1 MLDTALALQTFFS
14 SFGIPAFVQGKVPEF
29 LYNAETQKEEAVNLP
44 YITYELRE
52 PAPGQ
57 NCHLMAHVW
66 YRGNSVE
73 AISRK
78 VDDIKNGI
86 GGGVSI
92 PVPGGAV
99 YLWPEDIFCQFRDS
113 GEPEIQCAY
122 LQFVMGGYKP

>member
-1 MLDTALALQTFFS
+1 MLDTASALQSFFS
-14 SFGIPAFVQGKVPEF
+14 SFGIPAFVQGKVPEH
-29 LYNAETQKEEAVNLP
+29 LYDAETGKEVPVDLP

-52 PAPGQ
+52 PAPGH

-78 VDDIKNGI
+78 VDDIKAGL
-86 GGGVSI
+86 GLGVSI
-92 PVPGGAV
+92 RVPGGAV

-122 LQFVMGGYKP
+122 LQFVMGAYKM

>member
-1 MLDTALALQTFFS
+1 MLDTATALYTFFS
-14 SFGIPAFVQGKVPEF
+14 SFGIPAFIQGNVPEE
-29 LYNAETQKEEAVNLP
+29 LYDATTEKMVKVDLP

-52 PAPGQ
+52 PAAGE

-66 YRGNSVE
+66 YRGTSCE

-78 VDDIKNGI
+78 VDEIKAALGQ
-86 GGGVSI
+86 GVSI

-99 YLWPEDIFCQFRDS
+99 HLWPENPFCQFHDS
-113 GEPEIQCAY
+113 GEPDIKAAY